1 MHTRLYTCVTRS
13 HRCVRC
19 GGDNIHIECYTHSAL
34 VNCSNKYETRSIRHL
49 FIGHEIL
56 LQLFAS
62 KNCSNA
68 ALFGKQY
75 NTRIVHW
82 KLPLAKCNWSTHWNK
97 ELAFQWSAP
106 FHTIVFCAIVMPCMS
121 SLAKH
126 SIIDHFSKVTMNRG
140 AIIQWHNN
148 KLSSSIHSASHTYA
162 ALHTQICNWECL
174 HDHNT
179 LERETH
185 FYFHNQR
192 SVRRPVLSDETKEAT
207 IMRNESILM
216 ISVCRIAIK
225 LHRQTADKK
234 KTMKRKSSQICFW
247 LYVKEHCRPSAARNT
262 HTHIYTEQECKQLS
276 GIFAQTSWTILI
288 FVLYVR
294 CACVVYIDN
303 RSVCMVIGELPW
315 KQVRINNTQIHSYI
329 FIICAS
335 STYISF
341 KHLWNAKWNKN
352 KSCLCSIE
360 HRTLRRT
367 QDHVQLQRDV
377 FIFTLRS
384 IG

>member
-140 AIIQWHNN
+140 AIIQWRNN
-148 KLSSSIHSASHTYA
+148 KLSSSIHSASHTY
-162 ALHTQICNWECL
+162 ICRITHPNMQL
-174 HDHNT
+174 RMPTRPQHVGTRNT
-179 LERETH
+179 LLFSQSTKRTTTRFIRRNKGGNDHEKWVNFDDLGVSHRHQIASSDGRQKKNKETEI
-185 FYFHNQR
+185 F
-192 SVRRPVLSDETKEAT
+192 SDLFLIVCKRTLQAMNSTQHSHTYIYGT
-207 IMRNESILM
+207 IM
-216 ISVCRIAIK
+216 
-225 LHRQTADKK
+225 
-234 KTMKRKSSQICFW
+234 
-247 LYVKEHCRPSAARNT
+247 
-262 HTHIYTEQECKQLS
+262 
-276 GIFAQTSWTILI
+276 
-288 FVLYVR
+288 
-294 CACVVYIDN
+294 
-303 RSVCMVIGELPW
+303 
-315 KQVRINNTQIHSYI
+315 
-329 FIICAS
+329 
-335 STYISF
+335 
-341 KHLWNAKWNKN
+341 
-352 KSCLCSIE
+352 
-360 HRTLRRT
+360 
-367 QDHVQLQRDV
+367 
-377 FIFTLRS
+377 
-384 IG
+384 